1 MGWAGGPSSAAG
13 TGPLSWPCLPL
24 DGGSDAVCP
33 PPSCLRLGVVS
44 VVSFFVLCAPHPS
57 SPFLFIVL
65 IRAGGFVL
73 GRGTMPPPKRTWVA
87 QLPQPRGGVWEQRHH
102 PATPGLDTVPGVGLT
117 LLLEYMGMGQSSHC
131 PTGHVCPHRL
141 FKEHNDS
148 LVDHVPK
155 EREALLEREFQRVTI
170 SGEEKCGV
178 SLPPDPSGT
187 QARVSRLP
195 TPAWGVLFVW
205 CPLSRC
211 PSPTCWM
218 RPRAW

>member
-57 SPFLFIVL
+57 SSFLFIVL

-87 QLPQPRGGVWEQRHH
+87 QLPQPRGGVPGNSVTILPLQGWTQSLGWGSCCCWSTWEWDRAVIV
-102 PATPGLDTVPGVGLT
+102 PLATSV
-117 LLLEYMGMGQSSHC
+117 
-131 PTGHVCPHRL
+131 PTGSSRSITTAWWTMSPRSGRRCWSENSSGSP
-141 FKEHNDS
+141 S
-148 LVDHVPK
+148 LGRRNV
-155 EREALLEREFQRVTI
+155 
-170 SGEEKCGV
+170 G
-178 SLPPDPSGT
+178 
-187 QARVSRLP
+187 
-195 TPAWGVLFVW
+195 
-205 CPLSRC
+205 
-211 PSPTCWM
+211 
-218 RPRAW
+218 

>member
-1 MGWAGGPSSAAG
+1 MSPSLLS
-13 TGPLSWPCLPL
+13 PLGSCLCREFFCSL
-24 DGGSDAVCP
+24 CP
-33 PPSCLRLGVVS
+33 PPLFPI
-44 VVSFFVLCAPHPS
+44 SFYRAHQGWGICFGKGDNATTKEDMGGTAATTS
-57 SPFLFIVL
+57 WWSP
-65 IRAGGFVL
+65 
-73 GRGTMPPPKRTWVA
+73 
-87 QLPQPRGGVWEQRHH
+87 WEQRHH

-178 SLPPDPSGT
+178 SLPPDPPGT

-195 TPAWGVLFVW
+195 TPAWGLLFVW